1 MYIRL
6 TIALCL
12 LSYGYAQ
19 KGKGRPPSTP
29 APSPPATTAAPS
41 PPATTAAPGP
51 TTTGSSG
58 GVSTFC
64 SDVMSD
70 PSDSVSANSY
80 CGDDAE
86 GYMEV
91 CEDGDDMYILSSG
104 APNHPAEYDQVTVN
118 PNTRCEIWQY
128 IKVSKTWVD
137 SGSTTQEMGVVGYVT
152 SGGTYFDARS
162 SPAGDSAILNEGDS
176 LDPYYGHSNNANQY
190 HYHAIPTYYES
201 AADASACQHI
211 GYMIDGGKLYG
222 YCEVDGVQLA
232 ACYYADSTGELDYV
246 GIEENESDYTYNSNG
261 SDCHLDECNMY
272 ELNGEMVYITSANWP
287 FVPPCMK
294 GSVATINGF
303 TPSVR
308 P

>member
-1 MYIRL
+1 
-6 TIALCL
+6 
-12 LSYGYAQ
+12 
-19 KGKGRPPSTP
+19 
-29 APSPPATTAAPS
+29 
-41 PPATTAAPGP
+41 
-51 TTTGSSG
+51 
-58 GVSTFC
+58 
-64 SDVMSD
+64 
-70 PSDSVSANSY
+70 
-80 CGDDAE
+80 
-86 GYMEV
+86 
-91 CEDGDDMYILSSG
+91 
-104 APNHPAEYDQVTVN
+104 
-118 PNTRCEIWQY
+118 
-128 IKVSKTWVD
+128 
-137 SGSTTQEMGVVGYVT
+137 MGVVGYVT

-190 HYHAIPTYYES
+190 HYHAVSSFEQVLFVKPRPSNFTSQKALVLFHYTKWNHNSSTYYIQIPTYYES

-222 YCEVDGVQLA
+222 YCEVDGIQLA

-308 P
+308 PS

>member
-1 MYIRL
+1 
-6 TIALCL
+6 
-12 LSYGYAQ
+12 
-19 KGKGRPPSTP
+19 
-29 APSPPATTAAPS
+29 
-41 PPATTAAPGP
+41 
-51 TTTGSSG
+51 
-58 GVSTFC
+58 
-64 SDVMSD
+64 
-70 PSDSVSANSY
+70 
-80 CGDDAE
+80 
-86 GYMEV
+86 
-91 CEDGDDMYILSSG
+91 
-104 APNHPAEYDQVTVN
+104 
-118 PNTRCEIWQY
+118 
-128 IKVSKTWVD
+128 
-137 SGSTTQEMGVVGYVT
+137 MGVVGYVT

-190 HYHAIPTYYES
+190 HYHAVSSFEQVLFVKPRPVLLVLQGRRHWYHFIINGIIIFQHTYIQIPTLYES

-261 SDCHLDECNMY
+261 SNCHLDECNMY

-287 FVPPCMK
+287 FVPPCLK

-308 P
+308 PS